1 MNVQQE
7 EMSET
12 ENNLLAKKKMKGGVF
27 KRQGKKM
34 SYKDKK
40 QFIETTVCPAMKQ
53 RCDET
58 FKGTY
63 EKNNAMK

>member
-1 MNVQQE
+1 
-7 EMSET
+7 
-12 ENNLLAKKKMKGGVF
+12 MKGGVF

-63 EKNNAMK
+63 EKNNAMKYTQRRKR